1 MRAARVRACTRGASV
16 HVGGTHGALAGAFT
30 GNGVVMEALQLK
42 GLPGYNT
49 HGTVHIVM
57 NNQLGFT
64 TDAHEGRSTP
74 YCTVRVA
81 AVAAAG
87 AGCMGA

>member
-1 MRAARVRACTRGASV
+1 MCAARAQLVALAASGNV
-16 HVGGTHGALAGAFT
+16 HHGLLAGAFT
-30 GNGVVMEALQLK
+30 GNGVVREALQLK